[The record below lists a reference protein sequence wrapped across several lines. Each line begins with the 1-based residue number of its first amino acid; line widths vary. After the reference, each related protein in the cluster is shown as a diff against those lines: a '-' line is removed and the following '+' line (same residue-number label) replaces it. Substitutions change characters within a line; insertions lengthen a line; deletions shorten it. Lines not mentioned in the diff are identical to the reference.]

1 MIFFI
6 TKIVVSAIV
15 IAVVSEISKR
25 SSIWAA
31 TLASLPLVSIL
42 SIIWIYAESKNTDR
56 IAELSTD
63 ILWLVIPSLIFFV
76 ILPFLLQKG
85 VTFWPSLAAASL
97 ATMAGYAVTL
107 KLIS

>member
-6 TKIVVSAIV
+6 TKIVVSAII
-15 IAVVSEISKR
+15 IAVISEISKR

-42 SIIWIYAESKNTDR
+42 SIVWIYLESKDTDR
-56 IAELSTD
+56 IAKLSTD
-63 ILWLVIPSLIFFV
+63 ILWLVIPSLLFFV
-76 ILPFLLQKG
+76 AFPFMLHKG
-85 VTFWPSLAAASL
+85 VTFWLALAVASFV
-97 ATMAGYAVTL
+97 TMAGYALTL